1 MTNKEALDNIIRYL
15 RGCRDVP
22 TQVAESI
29 RTLTWGI
36 YRLEYQKDILDR
48 MVEMILGKEY
58 IEKMKRE
65 LHRKLE

>member
-15 RGCRDVP
+15 CECRDVP
-22 TQVAESI
+22 TQVAESVS
-29 RTLTWGI
+29 TLILGI

-58 IEKMKRE
+58 IEKMKRK